1 MTKMDISRIASDNF
15 LLAALAL
22 PDFSLIL
29 PHLKA
34 VSLEQGHTLIE
45 QETPVDTV
53 YFPLGGMISLVTAM
67 DTGEVIELATA
78 GHESAVGLFEALGRR
93 TSFARAVTQVP
104 GDALTLPAETAR
116 QLAMKSTR
124 LRELSLCYEQA
135 LMAQLVQTAAC
146 NALHSL
152 EHRLARWLLQTSDRV
167 NTQSLVLTQDFVS
180 QMLGV
185 SRTTVT
191 LLAGKLQ
198 QSGIIRYSRGRIEI
212 LDRDRLEAASC
223 ECYRTINRRIDE
235 AYRSCNVPRRIA
247 V

>member
-1 MTKMDISRIASDNF
+1 MRVDISKIASDNF

-22 PDFSLIL
+22 PDFSLVL

-34 VSLEQGHTLIE
+34 SSPEQGATLIE
-45 QETPVDTV
+45 QESPVETV
-53 YFPLGGMISLVTAM
+53 YFPLDGMISLVTAM

-78 GHESAVGLFEALGRR
+78 GQESAIGLFEALGRR
-93 TSFARAVTQVP
+93 PSFARAVMQVP
-104 GDALTLPAETAR
+104 GMTLAISADAVR
-116 QLAMKSTR
+116 QLALKSAR
-124 LRELSLCYEQA
+124 LGELSRCYEQA
-135 LMAQLVQTAAC
+135 LLAQLAQTAAC

-167 NTQSLVLTQDFVS
+167 NTKSLVLTQDFVS

-198 QSGIIRYSRGRIEI
+198 QAGIIRYSRGHIEI
-212 LDRDRLEAASC
+212 LDRPRLEAASC
-223 ECYRTINRRIDE
+223 ECYRTINRRIAD
-235 AYRSCNVPRRIA
+235 AYRGFNVPRRAAI
-247 V
+247 